1 MGSPPGTNPG
11 PRSKTGN
18 MLELENL
25 GTHPS
30 EENVAE
36 ERATVGTQGFLDL
49 EENSVM
55 RGVIRETTLTHMF

>member
-25 GTHPS
+25 GTYPS
-30 EENVAE
+30 EEYVAE
-36 ERATVGTQGFLDL
+36 ERTNVETQGFLDL
-49 EENSVM
+49 ENSLM
-55 RGVIRETTLTHMF
+55 KGVIRETTLTHTF